1 MRNLSS
7 SAGRQV
13 PRLAGF
19 AARTTTTIGN
29 LGEDCP
35 RPSEYVRLRQ
45 RGVRR
50 DITRPRFEAKELGE
64 IDMVSTPLAPL
75 DLVTATTRLVP
86 VTFSGSRSGSGPVT
100 LGQLNV
106 LLWAADQTIFGAVQ
120 CQTLNVAPGRS
131 LDQVTR
137 AIGRLVSRHES
148 LRTLFAVGTS
158 GEWAQQVTASG
169 ELLVEVHEA
178 GGRLAATEALLKQ
191 RLTAPFALDQEWPIR
206 AAVITSGGAPAKV
219 LLALTHAAAD
229 FASLGIIARDF
240 RRLMSNSTSQA
251 PEPPILHPLDQAELE
266 MSPMA
271 KSRAEA
277 AVRYWETIL
286 RGTPQ
291 CMLAVPAHPPA
302 NSGSRIATL
311 RSRAAALALARIADR
326 THASQSVV
334 ILAAVATLLGL
345 RTVNDR
351 CQITALCANRFAR
364 ASRDYVGTIAQD
376 ALIDVGLTAETFDGI
391 IEATRTAALTA
402 YYYSQYDA
410 KSLWQMISRVGEDRG
425 TEFHRDCVVN
435 DLNGAAGQVQMG
447 HVGGLPEKG
456 EAANALRDTRLVWT
470 DTEPRPL
477 LFYFEV
483 FGLTRHD
490 VSLSVWADQS
500 RLPAAEVEH
509 FLFAVERL
517 LVAAERRNVP
527 ACDIGD
533 LAGISPVLR
542 DASWRRI
549 DSCWVEMPAVQQLLD
564 DVAAALPD
572 IDAAQVFCARD
583 VAGPRIAGS
592 LVAYVSASGNRITP
606 RILHAQCRQ
615 RLAGRPTA
623 MAPAWYVICDRTP
636 DDPARL
642 ESWRQLPVRVEG
654 SGRA

>member
-1 MRNLSS
+1 M
-7 SAGRQV
+7 
-13 PRLAGF
+13 
-19 AARTTTTIGN
+19 
-29 LGEDCP
+29 
-35 RPSEYVRLRQ
+35 
-45 RGVRR
+45 
-50 DITRPRFEAKELGE
+50 
-64 IDMVSTPLAPL
+64 
-75 DLVTATTRLVP
+75 RLVP
-86 VTFSGSRSGSGPVT
+86 VKFSGTRSRSGPVT
-100 LGQLNV
+100 LGQRNV
-106 LLWAADQTIFGAVQ
+106 LRWSADQTIFGAVQ

-131 LDQVTR
+131 LNDVTR
-137 AIGRLVSRHES
+137 AIGRLISRHES

-158 GEWAQQVTASG
+158 GKWAQQVTASG

-178 GGRLAATEALLKQ
+178 GGRLDATEALVKQ
-191 RLTAPFALDQEWPIR
+191 RLDAPFALDRDWPIR

-219 LLALTHAAAD
+219 LLVLTHMAAD

-240 RRLMSNSTSQA
+240 RRLMSNSTSRA
-251 PEPPILHPLDQAELE
+251 PEPPALHPLDQAKLE

-271 KSRAEA
+271 RSRAEA
-277 AVRYWETIL
+277 AVRYWETTL

-291 CMLAVPAHPPA
+291 CMLAVPGHPPA
-302 NSGSRIATL
+302 NSGSRMATL

-376 ALIDVGLTAETFDGI
+376 ALIAADLTAETFDGI
-391 IEATRTAALTA
+391 ILATRTATLTA

-410 KSLWQMISRVGEDRG
+410 ESLWQMISRVCEDRG
-425 TEFHRDCVVN
+425 TEFHRDCVLN
-435 DLNGAAGQVQMG
+435 DLNGAAVQGQTG
-447 HVGGLPEKG
+447 HVGSLPEKG
-456 EAANALRDTRLVWT
+456 DAENAMRETRLVWA
-470 DTEPRPL
+470 DADPRPL

-500 RLPAAEVEH
+500 RFPAAEVED

-527 ACDIGD
+527 ARDIGE
-533 LAGISPVLR
+533 LVGISPVLR

-564 DVAAALPD
+564 DVVASLPD
-572 IDAAQVFCARD
+572 IDAAQVFYTRNVTSTRA
-583 VAGPRIAGS
+583 AES
-592 LVAYVSASGNRITP
+592 LVAYVSASDNRITP
-606 RILHAQCRQ
+606 QILHAQCRQ

-623 MAPAWYVICDRTP
+623 LAPAWYVICDRTP
-636 DDPARL
+636 DDLARL
-642 ESWRQLPVRVEG
+642 ELWRRLPVRVEG